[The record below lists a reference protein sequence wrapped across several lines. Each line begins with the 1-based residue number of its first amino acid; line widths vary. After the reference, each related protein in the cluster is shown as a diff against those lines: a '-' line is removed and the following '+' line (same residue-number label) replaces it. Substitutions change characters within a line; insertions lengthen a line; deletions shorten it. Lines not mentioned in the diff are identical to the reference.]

1 MFKTNI
7 SKEELAELPNINFG
21 GEIVVVD
28 SYKQQSAAAD
38 FILKHEI
45 VGFDTESRAVFQ
57 KGVKNSISLLQLS
70 AGDKAFLFRVNKF
83 KLSRKVIKIL
93 QSPEIKKIGVAVKD
107 DIAELQAAGKFK
119 AAGFIDLQSIVGEW
133 GILELGL
140 QKMSAIVL
148 EGRLSKAQRLSNWN
162 ATVLTEAQL
171 VYAATDAWVCC
182 CIYNK
187 LLETQ
192 KPTKK
197 ELAEIKAEIKKTL
210 EIKHNTV
217 QHDKV

>member
-1 MFKTNI
+1 MKVFKTNI
-7 SKEELAELPNINFG
+7 SKEELAVLPNIMFG
-21 GEIVVVD
+21 GEVVVVD
-28 SYKQQSAAAD
+28 TYKQQSAAAD
-38 FILKHEI
+38 FILKHEV

-70 AGDKAFLFRVNKF
+70 AGEKAFLFRINKF

-107 DIAELQAAGKFK
+107 DISELQSVGKFK
-119 AAGFIDLQSIVGEW
+119 AGGFIDLQSIVGEW
-133 GILELGL
+133 GIAELGL

-171 VYAATDAWVCC
+171 AYAATDAWVCC
-182 CIYNK
+182 SIYNK
-187 LLETQ
+187 LLETP
-192 KPTKK
+192 KPTKR
-197 ELAEIKAEIKKTL
+197 ELMEIK
-210 EIKHNTV
+210 NTSN
-217 QHDKV
+217 DKV

>member
-7 SKEELAELPNINFG
+7 SKEELAVLPNIMFG

-28 SYKQQSAAAD
+28 TYKQQSAAAD
-38 FILKHEI
+38 FILKHEV

-70 AGDKAFLFRVNKF
+70 AGEKVFLFRINKF

-107 DIAELQAAGKFK
+107 DISELQCVGKFK
-119 AAGFIDLQSIVGEW
+119 AGGFIDLQSIVGEW
-133 GILELGL
+133 GIAELGL
-140 QKMSAIVL
+140 QKISAIVL

-171 VYAATDAWVCC
+171 AYAATDAWVCC
-182 CIYNK
+182 SIYNK
-187 LLETQ
+187 LLGTS

-197 ELAEIKAEIKKTL
+197 ELMEIKKTS
-210 EIKHNTV
+210 N
-217 QHDKV
+217 DKV